1 MSQSP
6 RRKSAEKRI
15 TDELGAESAQFDRI
29 VSSQSHHA
37 ARIVSQQ
44 RAGAQDI
51 TEKLASFQKA
61 LMASAF
67 TGQAW
72 ADWYQYATD
81 AGQRAWMTLDAL
93 RERGN
98 IDIAHEAAGTPP
110 VLNYDYEVVLDGKDL
125 ARPVNY
131 QLLRIQPPAGVSV
144 VDAKRPY
151 MIIDPRAGH
160 GAGIGGFKDDSQ
172 VGVALRAGHPVYF
185 VVFRQHPEPGQTL
198 ADITRAEADFLR
210 EIARRHP
217 KAHKPVVV
225 GNCQGGWATLL
236 LSAAYPELTGPL
248 VINGAPVA
256 TWSGQVGENPM
267 RYNGGLLGGVV
278 PALLMSDLGAGE
290 FDGAHLVSNFE
301 MLNPGRNFFGK
312 YYDLF
317 ANIDTSKESFLEFEK
332 WWGAFH
338 FTNDEEIRW
347 IIEQLFV
354 GNRLSRGAAQLEPGL
369 SIDLKTIKS
378 PIIVFASRGDNITPP
393 QQALNWIADTF
404 IDEREIQVRG
414 QRIVYMVHEKV
425 GHLGIFVS
433 SSIARRE
440 HAQVTSTIK
449 AIEALAPGLYEMTID
464 EELGAPGEE
473 HFLVSFHDRKISD
486 VLSVVENDRELEK
499 EFAAVARLSE
509 AGAAAYEM
517 TLRPVVQSLVTQPMA
532 DAIRAAHP
540 SRVSRK
546 ALSDQNPAMRWVQEN
561 AERARAQRQKA
572 GQDNPFTA
580 LEQALAQGVT
590 QSLDLWRDLRDA
602 SYESAF
608 LALYGLPFMRN
619 FGERSAQGRSLR
631 EPPELR
637 YLPEVQRILAGME
650 RGDIAAATIR
660 MLILLA
666 DSRGEVRKDRLER
679 SSDLLH
685 NIQPFAAMGA
695 DRRATL
701 IHEQSILVE
710 FERERALQT
719 LPRLVPKAEDRRQAM
734 AWVHFVIGASDE
746 MAPESAR
753 LVRNMEKLL
762 GVHLEDSP
770 AGGTPRP
777 VQAQPQ
783 PEAQPRPPVAA
794 RKSAKSTGK
803 AVSQPASKKPAS
815 PRKARTA

>member
-1 MSQSP
+1 MNQPS
-6 RRKSAEKRI
+6 RRKSVEKRI
-15 TDELGAESAQFDRI
+15 TEELSAESAQFDRLI
-29 VSSQSHHA
+29 SSQAHHA
-37 ARIVSQQ
+37 ARITTAQ
-44 RAGAQDI
+44 RTGALDI
-51 TEKLASFQKA
+51 SEQLANFQKSLLASA
-61 LMASAF
+61 V

-72 ADWYQYATD
+72 TDWYQYAID
-81 AGQRAWMTLDAL
+81 AGQRSWMTLDAL

-98 IDIAHEAAGTPP
+98 IDIAHEEAGTPP
-110 VLNYDYEVVLDGKDL
+110 VLNYDYDLVLDGRDL

-131 QLLRIQPPAGVSV
+131 QLLRIKPPKGVTV

-225 GNCQGGWATLL
+225 GNCQGAWATLL
-236 LSAAYPELTGPL
+236 PSAAYPELTGPR
-248 VINGAPVA
+248 VVNGAPVA

-278 PALLMSDLGAGE
+278 PALLMSDLGGGE

-301 MLNPGRNFFGK
+301 TLNPGRNFFGK

-347 IIEQLFV
+347 IIEQLFI
-354 GNRLSRGAAQLEPGL
+354 GNRLSRGSAQLEPGL
-369 SIDLKTIKS
+369 AIDLKNIKS

-404 IDEREIQVRG
+404 LDEHEIQVRG

-433 SSIARRE
+433 SSIARKE
-440 HAQVTSTIK
+440 HAQVTSTLK

-464 EELGAPGEE
+464 EEQGAPGEE
-473 HFLVSFHDRKISD
+473 HFLVSFHARKIAD
-486 VLSVVENDRELEK
+486 VLSAVENDRDLEK

-517 TLRPVVQSLVTQPMA
+517 GLRPLVQSMVTPQVA
-532 DAIRAAHP
+532 DAIREAHP

-546 ALSDQNPAMRWVQEN
+546 ALSDKNPAMHWVQQN
-561 AERARAQRQKA
+561 AEQARKNRQPAQA
-572 GQDNPFTA
+572 DNPFKA
-580 LEQALAQGVT
+580 LEKALAQGVT
-590 QSLDLWRDLRDA
+590 QSMDLWRDLRDA

-608 LALYGLPFMRN
+608 LALYGMPFMRN
-619 FGERSAQGRSLR
+619 FGERGAQGRSLR

-660 MLILLA
+660 MLILMA

-679 SSDLLH
+679 SADLLH
-685 NIQPFAAMGA
+685 NTQPFAAMGS
-695 DRRATL
+695 DRRSAL

-710 FERERALQT
+710 FEREQALAT
-719 LPRLVPKAEDRRQAM
+719 LPKLLPRAEDRRQAM
-734 AWVHFVIGASDE
+734 AWVHFVAGDISE

-753 LVRNMEKLL
+753 LVRDMERLL
-762 GVHLEDSP
+762 DVRLEDSP
-770 AGGTPRP
+770 AGGKPRP
-777 VQAQPQ
+777 AM
-783 PEAQPRPPVAA
+783 
-794 RKSAKSTGK
+794 
-803 AVSQPASKKPAS
+803 
-815 PRKARTA
+815 PRKAAARATPKPTAKTRRVKAS